1 MGLLVPL
8 TANPPRL
15 RFTAGAS
22 GFFILSQLG
31 ERSGQSEK
39 ASPCAWTRSS
49 KASLQAS
56 LASPLARAELTVGK
70 KLL

>member
-31 ERSGQSEK
+31 ERPERKGEPLRLD
-39 ASPCAWTRSS
+39 ARSS
-49 KASLQAS
+49 KPSLQAS